1 MSRSDIIKCEVA
13 NAIVMQLWVKNL
25 ISTEER
31 DKIIE
36 KLFFRNNRVFLWTFV
51 GFHGIVCPALG
62 WAGQNFLPQTSP
74 VRTPGQNNKKSKR
87 R

>member
-1 MSRSDIIKCEVA
+1 MSRSDIIKCEGA

-36 KLFFRNNRVFLWTFV
+36 KNKQSFL
-51 GFHGIVCPALG
+51 
-62 WAGQNFLPQTSP
+62 SE
-74 VRTPGQNNKKSKR
+74 
-87 R
+87 

>member
-36 KLFFRNNRVFLWTFV
+36 RNKQSFL
-51 GFHGIVCPALG
+51 
-62 WAGQNFLPQTSP
+62 S
-74 VRTPGQNNKKSKR
+74 
-87 R
+87 

>member
-36 KLFFRNNRVFLWTFV
+36 K
-51 GFHGIVCPALG
+51 
-62 WAGQNFLPQTSP
+62 
-74 VRTPGQNNKKSKR
+74 NKQSYLSK
-87 R
+87 

>member
-31 DKIIE
+31 DEIIE
-36 KLFFRNNRVFLWTFV
+36 KNKQSFL
-51 GFHGIVCPALG
+51 
-62 WAGQNFLPQTSP
+62 
-74 VRTPGQNNKKSKR
+74 SK
-87 R
+87 

>member
-1 MSRSDIIKCEVA
+1 MSRSDIIKFEVA

-36 KLFFRNNRVFLWTFV
+36 KNKQSFL
-51 GFHGIVCPALG
+51 
-62 WAGQNFLPQTSP
+62 
-74 VRTPGQNNKKSKR
+74 SK
-87 R
+87 

>member
-31 DKIIE
+31 DEIIE
-36 KLFFRNNRVFLWTFV
+36 KNKHSFL
-51 GFHGIVCPALG
+51 
-62 WAGQNFLPQTSP
+62 SE
-74 VRTPGQNNKKSKR
+74 
-87 R
+87 

>member
-36 KLFFRNNRVFLWTFV
+36 KNKQSFL
-51 GFHGIVCPALG
+51 
-62 WAGQNFLPQTSP
+62 
-74 VRTPGQNNKKSKR
+74 SK
-87 R
+87 

>member
-13 NAIVMQLWVKNL
+13 NSIVMQLWVKNL

-36 KLFFRNNRVFLWTFV
+36 KNKQSFL
-51 GFHGIVCPALG
+51 
-62 WAGQNFLPQTSP
+62 SE
-74 VRTPGQNNKKSKR
+74 
-87 R
+87 

>member
-31 DKIIE
+31 DEIIE
-36 KLFFRNNRVFLWTFV
+36 KNKQSFL
-51 GFHGIVCPALG
+51 
-62 WAGQNFLPQTSP
+62 SE
-74 VRTPGQNNKKSKR
+74 
-87 R
+87 

>member
-31 DKIIE
+31 AK
-36 KLFFRNNRVFLWTFV
+36 
-51 GFHGIVCPALG
+51 
-62 WAGQNFLPQTSP
+62 
-74 VRTPGQNNKKSKR
+74 
-87 R
+87 

>member
-1 MSRSDIIKCEVA
+1 MIRSDIIKCEVA

-36 KLFFRNNRVFLWTFV
+36 KNKQSFL
-51 GFHGIVCPALG
+51 
-62 WAGQNFLPQTSP
+62 SE
-74 VRTPGQNNKKSKR
+74 
-87 R
+87 

>member
-1 MSRSDIIKCEVA
+1 MSRSEIIKCEVA

-36 KLFFRNNRVFLWTFV
+36 KNKQSFL
-51 GFHGIVCPALG
+51 
-62 WAGQNFLPQTSP
+62 SE
-74 VRTPGQNNKKSKR
+74 
-87 R
+87 

>member
-36 KLFFRNNRVFLWTFV
+36 K
-51 GFHGIVCPALG
+51 
-62 WAGQNFLPQTSP
+62 
-74 VRTPGQNNKKSKR
+74 NKKSFLSE
-87 R
+87 

>member
-1 MSRSDIIKCEVA
+1 MSRSDIIKCEIA

-36 KLFFRNNRVFLWTFV
+36 KNKQSFL
-51 GFHGIVCPALG
+51 
-62 WAGQNFLPQTSP
+62 SE
-74 VRTPGQNNKKSKR
+74 
-87 R
+87 

>member
-1 MSRSDIIKCEVA
+1 MSRSDIIKYEVA

-36 KLFFRNNRVFLWTFV
+36 KNKQSFL
-51 GFHGIVCPALG
+51 
-62 WAGQNFLPQTSP
+62 SE
-74 VRTPGQNNKKSKR
+74 
-87 R
+87 

>member
-36 KLFFRNNRVFLWTFV
+36 IFSFGIIGFFSGLSLAFTVLFVLPWD
-51 GFHGIVCPALG
+51 
-62 WAGQNFLPQTSP
+62 GQDKIFY
-74 VRTPGQNNKKSKR
+74 SK
-87 R
+87 

>member
-1 MSRSDIIKCEVA
+1 MSRSDIIECEVA

-36 KLFFRNNRVFLWTFV
+36 KNKQSFL
-51 GFHGIVCPALG
+51 
-62 WAGQNFLPQTSP
+62 SE
-74 VRTPGQNNKKSKR
+74 
-87 R
+87 

>member
-1 MSRSDIIKCEVA
+1 MERNSKIQCEIA

-36 KLFFRNNRVFLWTFV
+36 KNKATFL
-51 GFHGIVCPALG
+51 C
-62 WAGQNFLPQTSP
+62 
-74 VRTPGQNNKKSKR
+74 
-87 R
+87 

>member
-1 MSRSDIIKCEVA
+1 MSRSDIIKFEVA

-36 KLFFRNNRVFLWTFV
+36 KNKQSFL
-51 GFHGIVCPALG
+51 
-62 WAGQNFLPQTSP
+62 S
-74 VRTPGQNNKKSKR
+74 
-87 R
+87 

>member
-36 KLFFRNNRVFLWTFV
+36 KNKQSFF
-51 GFHGIVCPALG
+51 
-62 WAGQNFLPQTSP
+62 SE
-74 VRTPGQNNKKSKR
+74 
-87 R
+87 

>member
-36 KLFFRNNRVFLWTFV
+36 KNKQSFL
-51 GFHGIVCPALG
+51 
-62 WAGQNFLPQTSP
+62 SE
-74 VRTPGQNNKKSKR
+74 
-87 R
+87 

>member
-1 MSRSDIIKCEVA
+1 MSRSEIIKCEVA

-36 KLFFRNNRVFLWTFV
+36 KNKQSFL
-51 GFHGIVCPALG
+51 
-62 WAGQNFLPQTSP
+62 S
-74 VRTPGQNNKKSKR
+74 
-87 R
+87 

>member
-36 KLFFRNNRVFLWTFV
+36 KNALFFPNKAVFLWTFV
-51 GFHGIVCPALG
+51 AKYAIVCPALG
-62 WAGQNFLPQTSP
+62 WAGQIFLSSISP
-74 VRTPGQNNKKSKR
+74 HIT
-87 R
+87 

>member
-13 NAIVMQLWVKNL
+13 NAIVIQLWVKNL

-36 KLFFRNNRVFLWTFV
+36 KNKQSFL
-51 GFHGIVCPALG
+51 
-62 WAGQNFLPQTSP
+62 SE
-74 VRTPGQNNKKSKR
+74 
-87 R
+87 

>member
-36 KLFFRNNRVFLWTFV
+36 K
-51 GFHGIVCPALG
+51 
-62 WAGQNFLPQTSP
+62 
-74 VRTPGQNNKKSKR
+74 NKQSYLSE
-87 R
+87 

>member
-1 MSRSDIIKCEVA
+1 MSRSDIIRCEVA

-36 KLFFRNNRVFLWTFV
+36 KNKQSFL
-51 GFHGIVCPALG
+51 
-62 WAGQNFLPQTSP
+62 SE
-74 VRTPGQNNKKSKR
+74 
-87 R
+87 

>member
-13 NAIVMQLWVKNL
+13 NPIVMQLWVKNL

-36 KLFFRNNRVFLWTFV
+36 KNKQSFL
-51 GFHGIVCPALG
+51 
-62 WAGQNFLPQTSP
+62 SE
-74 VRTPGQNNKKSKR
+74 
-87 R
+87 

>member
-36 KLFFRNNRVFLWTFV
+36 KNKQSFL
-51 GFHGIVCPALG
+51 
-62 WAGQNFLPQTSP
+62 S
-74 VRTPGQNNKKSKR
+74 
-87 R
+87 